1 MGVSDLQIYIRVIF
15 EKFSDKPSRMRKS
28 RYIMIPGCT
37 WSLEETREER
47 KNKGLEDLIVLDD
60 KSHLD
65 RITIIAQV
73 KLFLKMISGMFDTVH
88 EMSPIHKFTI

>member
-1 MGVSDLQIYIRVIF
+1 
-15 EKFSDKPSRMRKS
+15 MRKS

-73 KLFLKMISGMFDTVH
+73 K
-88 EMSPIHKFTI
+88 

>member
-1 MGVSDLQIYIRVIF
+1 MEGR
-15 EKFSDKPSRMRKS
+15 
-28 RYIMIPGCT
+28 
-37 WSLEETREER
+37 REER

-65 RITIIAQV
+65 RITIIAQI